1 MSPLR
6 RLFVVALW
14 GAVAFAYVAAL
25 LPQKEAPHLGY
36 TDKVD
41 HMAAFLTVTIL
52 ARLAYPR
59 ASVAMLFALIAAF
72 GGLIELSQAV
82 PFIHRD
88 AEWADWLAD
97 IAATLLGL
105 LIAWPLAILADR
117 RRGRLAS

>member
-14 GAVAFAYVAAL
+14 GAVTFAYVAAL

-36 TDKVD
+36 SDKVD
-41 HMAAFLTVTIL
+41 HAVAFLTVTVL

-59 ASVAMLFALIAAF
+59 ASIGALFALIAAF
-72 GGLIELSQAV
+72 GGVIELSQAV

-88 AEWADWLAD
+88 AEWDDWFTD
-97 IAATLLGL
+97 VAATLVGL
-105 LIAWPLAILADR
+105 LIAWPLAALADR
-117 RRGRLAS
+117 RRARRLA